1 MILTYKIKHGRDFSD
16 DLRKA
21 KQIATYAIKTKSRTS
36 KDVRH
41 IGLKSVIANQ
51 ILRKYSRRG
60 IKGTKSVKLTVPR
73 VGVKLDDSTKTA
85 YIPSL
90 KLDID
95 CSYMPDFLKIRQ
107 VELGPEYA
115 YCSVDV
121 QEKPTTRPEK
131 FIGVDCNTTGHVA
144 VAAIPHTGK
153 IHKLGKEALHMRTKY
168 KNIRKRLQKQGK
180 YSMLA
185 GIKRRES
192 NILRTLNHKISARI
206 VEIAVSEKSGIRF
219 EKLKGIRK
227 NKKHSKKFR
236 YSLNSWS
243 YYQLQQFVAYKARK
257 QGIEVAYT
265 APAYTSKTC
274 SRCGSLG
281 NRQEKLFQCVR
292 CGHADHADVNAAF
305 NIGKPVSH
313 CALDYIQ
320 NMGRLHIESDV
331 CKGSTDTPP
340 VLVRQHYK
348 TAIARMRQTVEP
360 LIL

>member
-1 MILTYKIKHGRDFSD
+1 MILTYKVKHGRNFSD
-16 DLRKA
+16 ELRKA
-21 KQIATYAIKTKSRTS
+21 RQVATYAIRTKSRTS

-60 IKGTKSVKLTVPR
+60 IKIAKSVKLTIPR
-73 VGVKLDDSTKTA
+73 VGVKFDPDTKTA
-85 YIPSL
+85 YISSL
-90 KLDID
+90 KLDLD
-95 CSYMPDFLKIRQ
+95 CSHMPEFLKIRQ

-115 YCSVDV
+115 SCSVDV
-121 QEKPTTRPEK
+121 QEKLTTTSEK

-153 IHKLGKEALHMRTKY
+153 VHKLGAGALHIRNKY
-168 KNIRKRLQKQGK
+168 KNIRKMLQKQGK

-192 NILRTLNHKISARI
+192 NILRNLNHKISKKL
-206 VEIAVSEKSGIRF
+206 VGIAVSEQAGIRF
-219 EKLKGIRK
+219 EKLKNIRK
-227 NKKHSKKFR
+227 NKKHHRSFR

-243 YYQLQQFVAYKARK
+243 YYQLQQFVQYKARK
-257 QGIEVAYT
+257 QGIEVSHV

-281 NRQEKLFQCVR
+281 DRVGKKFQCVR
-292 CGHADHADVNAAF
+292 CRHADHADVNAAF

-313 CALDYIQ
+313 CAIVPQVRIVPKMQDMSRLDA
-320 NMGRLHIESDV
+320 ESDAS
-331 CKGSTDTPP
+331 KGSTDTPQ
-340 VLVRQHYK
+340 VAISKMRK
-348 TAIARMRQTVEP
+348 TMEP
-360 LIL
+360 LTL